1 MILRTQGIALKLT
14 NYAENSVVA
23 QIFTK
28 DHGLQSYLIQGAK
41 KPKSKIP
48 LAILQPFHLLD
59 LLVYHKD
66 TNQLQRVKEAHQY
79 PVLRH
84 IPLDIVKS
92 AIAMFLNEVLY
103 KVLRHQNPDPVVFH
117 YVADS
122 IQWLDQAST
131 KLGNFHLI
139 FLIGLSRYLGF
150 YPIRTEKPYL
160 DLLEGVF
167 TDTLPA
173 HAHFIAEPTTS
184 LFRTLMRTSYET
196 MHQVTLSKEDR
207 RYLLEKILDLY
218 RLHTEN
224 FGEVRSLL
232 ILEEIFA

>member
-1 MILRTQGIALKLT
+1 A
-14 NYAENSVVA
+14 A
-23 QIFTK
+23 
-28 DHGLQSYLIQGAK
+28 
-41 KPKSKIP
+41 
-48 LAILQPFHLLD
+48 
-59 LLVYHKD
+59 
-66 TNQLQRVKEAHQY
+66 
-79 PVLRH
+79 
-84 IPLDIVKS
+84 
-92 AIAMFLNEVLY
+92 
-103 KVLRHQNPDPVVFH
+103 
-117 YVADS
+117 
-122 IQWLDQAST
+122 T

-167 TDTLPA
+167 TDSLPA
-173 HAHFIAEPTTS
+173 HAHIIAEPTTS
-184 LFRTLMRTSYET
+184 VFRMLMRASYET
-196 MHQVTLSKEDR
+196 MHEIVLSKEER